1 MPNATSVAITDLRDP
16 TAVGDEMELLDQDMI
31 SLDKKPFRVSR
42 VALNLG
48 PSALIF
54 HSTSR
59 RVRSKTKIHRNRI
72 AFIAVGP
79 QSRGTLDGLTIQP
92 EMLFRAEPGVTVEVV
107 VESGYRSLIFLISPA
122 ELGNQL
128 RARGRGDEF
137 HVPRGVGPVS
147 LTTLGTRP
155 FYRLG
160 MRLIDAAR
168 RRPARFNDR
177 AGARLSAHF
186 ELVELLLATLGT
198 DGPPKRTR
206 RDRTGR
212 TNSRIVK
219 TAETFALDH
228 VDKHPFV
235 SDLCEATGVSER
247 TLQYAFKDILGLTPT
262 AYLIRLRLHRAR
274 SDLRLASAKTT
285 TVTEVALDWG
295 FWHFG
300 DFSKAYAQ
308 CFGELPSKT
317 LRRNR

>member
-1 MPNATSVAITDLRDP
+1 VPNATSVTITDLRDP
-16 TAVGDEMELLDQDMI
+16 TAVGDEMELLDQDMV
-31 SLDKKPFRVSR
+31 SLDKKPFRVSW
-42 VALNLG
+42 VVLNLG

-59 RVRSKTKIHRNRI
+59 RVRSETKTHPDRI
-72 AFIAVGP
+72 CFITVGP
-79 QSRGTLDGLTIQP
+79 QSRGTLDGQTMRP
-92 EMLFRAEPGVTVEVV
+92 EILFRAEPGVTTEVV
-107 VESGYRSLIFLISPA
+107 VESGYRSLVFLISPA
-122 ELGNQL
+122 ELKSQL

-137 HVPRGVGPVS
+137 HVPRGVEPVS

-155 FYRLG
+155 FYGLG

-177 AGARLSAHF
+177 AGARLSAHI
-186 ELVELLLATLGT
+186 ELVELLLVTLGT
-198 DGPPKRTR
+198 DDQPKRTR
-206 RDRTGR
+206 RDRTGQ
-212 TNSRIVK
+212 TNNRIIK
-219 TAETFALDH
+219 TAESFALEH
-228 VDKHPFV
+228 VDRRPLV

-285 TVTEVALDWG
+285 TVTEVALEWG

-317 LRRNR
+317 LRRIR